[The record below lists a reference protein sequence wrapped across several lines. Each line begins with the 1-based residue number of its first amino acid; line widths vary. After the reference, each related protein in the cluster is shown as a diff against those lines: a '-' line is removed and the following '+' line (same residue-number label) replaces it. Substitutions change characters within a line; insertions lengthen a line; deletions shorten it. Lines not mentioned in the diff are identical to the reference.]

1 MLILAINK
9 QKLEGLLNRHKDDI
23 GGDLYKQVA
32 DVIAALGVIIA
43 AITIGESSTSILRI
57 IKWIVCI
64 LSISYGIWSMVRLI
78 RTNVTKFDYKRLER
92 EIMELDETKHHHS
105 LIAIKDTFND
115 HPNRFLLYFDKR
127 WECRLLLNY
136 KTIDDES
143 ENEKNI
149 INRLS
154 QELKIAPEKINL
166 IKKRQEIYSKKSAS
180 HQNQLRIYDHILYVA
195 NLSLFPEMIRE
206 KNFDIQE
213 KAFTWMT
220 LQEMK
225 QDKDIQEKNS
235 DVLDMLEKECI

>member
-1 MLILAINK
+1 M
-9 QKLEGLLNRHKDDI
+9 
-23 GGDLYKQVA
+23 
-32 DVIAALGVIIA
+32 
-43 AITIGESSTSILRI
+43 
-57 IKWIVCI
+57 
-64 LSISYGIWSMVRLI
+64 
-78 RTNVTKFDYKRLER
+78 
-92 EIMELDETKHHHS
+92 
-105 LIAIKDTFND
+105 
-115 HPNRFLLYFDKR
+115 
-127 WECRLLLNY
+127 LNY

-154 QELKIAPEKINL
+154 QELKIAPEEIGL

-180 HQNQLRIYDHILYVA
+180 HENQLRIYDHILYVA
-195 NLSLFPEMIRE
+195 NLSLFPEMIKE

>member
-9 QKLEGLLNRHKDDI
+9 QKLERLLNQHKDDI
-23 GGDLYKQVA
+23 GGNLYKRVA

-43 AITIGESSTSILRI
+43 AVTIEGISTFILC
-57 IKWIVCI
+57 IKWIVCM
-64 LSISYGIWSMVRLI
+64 LSISYGIWSMGRLI
-78 RTNVTKFDYKRLER
+78 RTKVTKFDYKRLES

-105 LIAIKDTFND
+105 LIAIKDTFNA
-115 HPNRFLLYFDKR
+115 HPNRFLLYYDKR
-127 WECRLLLNY
+127 WKCQLLLNY

-154 QELKIAPEKINL
+154 QELKIAPEKIGL

-180 HQNQLRIYDHILYVA
+180 HENQLRIYDHILYVA
-195 NLSLFPEMIRE
+195 NLSLFPEMIKE

>member
-9 QKLEGLLNRHKDDI
+9 QKLEGLLKQHKGDI
-23 GGDLYKQVA
+23 GGNLYKQVA
-32 DVIAALGVIIA
+32 DVFAALGVIIA
-43 AITIGESSTSILRI
+43 TMTIKESSTFVLSMG
-57 IKWIVCI
+57 KWILFI
-64 LSISYGIWSMVRLI
+64 LSIAYGVWSVTRI
-78 RTNVTKFDYKRLER
+78 IHTSRTKFDYKRLEG

-127 WECRLLLNY
+127 WKSRLLLNY
-136 KTIDDES
+136 KTIEDES

-149 INRLS
+149 VNRLS
-154 QELKIAPEKINL
+154 QELKIAPEKISL
-166 IKKRQEIYSKKSAS
+166 IKKRQEVYSKKSAS

-195 NLSLFPEMIRE
+195 NVSLFPEMIRE
-206 KNFDIQE
+206 ENFDIQG

-225 QDKDIQEKNS
+225 QDKDIQDKNS
-235 DVLDMLEKECI
+235 DVVDMLEKECI